1 MFNPDF
7 QTQKLPLMK
16 TQFVRFVLAASLALL
31 PGLIQAQPA
40 AHYTPGIEGIKGAS
54 LPPPGFY
61 VRDYNVAYYA
71 TRLNDASGNSTGP
84 SNFKTFAYVNVP
96 RVIWITD
103 TKFLGGYVGV
113 DALLPL
119 AYQNLNYGPYD
130 DDSFGV
136 GDFFAES
143 TLSWHPKQFD
153 LAAGVGIWA
162 PTGDSPTQ
170 LGPSTRAGLGYW
182 TPMLTAGATWYID
195 QEKTW
200 AVSALNRYEFNTEQ
214 RDTHITPGEV
224 YTLEWGV
231 SKTVAKVIDLGAVG
245 YYQQQVTANSGAP
258 ASSRNRVAAVGP
270 EINVAFPKPML
281 FVSLRYNY
289 EFMAESRAQGHAF
302 ALTLTKRF

>member
-1 MFNPDF
+1 
-7 QTQKLPLMK
+7 MK
-16 TQFVRFVLAASLALL
+16 NQSVRFILAASLALL
-31 PGLIQAQPA
+31 PCLIQAQPA

-71 TRLNDASGNSTGP
+71 TRVNDSSGNNVGP
-84 SNFKTFAYVNVP
+84 ANFEAFTYANVP
-96 RVIWITD
+96 RVIWISD
-103 TKFLGGYVGV
+103 TKVLGGFVGV

-119 AYQNLNYGPYD
+119 LYQSLKAGGYD
-130 DDSFGV
+130 SDTFGI

-143 TLSWHPKQFD
+143 TLSWHPNHFD
-153 LAAGVGIWA
+153 FAAGLGIWA
-162 PTGDSPTQ
+162 PTGDS
-170 LGPSTRAGLGYW
+170 GPGTTRAGLGYW

-214 RDTHITPGEV
+214 RDIHITPGQV
-224 YTLEWGV
+224 YTMEWGV
-231 SKTVAKVIDLGAVG
+231 SKTVNKVIDLGAVG
-245 YYQQQVTANSGAP
+245 YYQQQVTATGSAP
-258 ASSRNRVAAVGP
+258 RSRVAAVGP
-270 EINVAFPKPML
+270 EISVAFPKPML

-289 EFMAESRAQGHAF
+289 EFMAENRAQGNAI